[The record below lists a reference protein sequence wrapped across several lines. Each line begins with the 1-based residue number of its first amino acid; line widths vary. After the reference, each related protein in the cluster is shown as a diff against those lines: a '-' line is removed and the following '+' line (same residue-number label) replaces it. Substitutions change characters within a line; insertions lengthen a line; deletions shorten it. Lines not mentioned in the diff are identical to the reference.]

1 MRAKG
6 CLVDKASPDATK
18 LWCLCTLTW
27 NGGPPMFWLANSC
40 CLVFVF
46 YLTTSFF
53 LLFFL
58 YCTYILFQSFSCG
71 NEQLPLASHHAIP
84 CFFPGV
90 HSATS
95 CAPGISWKHHESNY
109 QRRQA
114 SRLSRWR
121 PNCAVGMPAQV
132 SKFGKTNLLRTET
145 FVSGVETNFWPLT
158 KPLFLASKQPF
169 LWAEGTYGSK

>member
-1 MRAKG
+1 MEWG
-6 CLVDKASPDATK
+6 SSDV
-18 LWCLCTLTW
+18 LTSD
-27 NGGPPMFWLANSC
+27 SC

-53 LLFFL
+53 FCFLCTVPIYFFNLFPV
-58 YCTYILFQSFSCG
+58 G

-84 CFFPGV
+84 CFLPGV

-95 CAPGISWKHHESNY
+95 FAPGISWKHNESNY

-121 PNCAVGMPAQV
+121 PNCAVGMLAQV
-132 SKFGKTNLLRTET
+132 SKFGENKPFTNRNVCFGGRNKLLAAHET
-145 FVSGVETNFWPLT
+145 FVSRFKTNLFCGQKAHIGVSRSNSQFDKMLT
-158 KPLFLASKQPF
+158 GCDSM
-169 LWAEGTYGSK
+169 